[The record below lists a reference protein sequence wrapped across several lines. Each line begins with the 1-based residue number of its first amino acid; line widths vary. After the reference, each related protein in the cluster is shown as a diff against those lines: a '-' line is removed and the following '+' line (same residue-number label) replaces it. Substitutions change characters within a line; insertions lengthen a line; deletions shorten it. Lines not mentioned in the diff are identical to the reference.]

1 MRSFASDSTIARRE
15 VLHGTVW
22 LSMPVT
28 VVNDDGEV
36 LVVRVDP
43 GAPMTFPEHPFGPH
57 PWSRQKEWGDATVL
71 QIHREG
77 DWYAVWRIFDG
88 VQDRGW
94 YVNFEAP
101 LSRGD
106 ASFDTEDYGL
116 DMVVQPDGSWIWK
129 DVDDPDLQ
137 VEEGRTTPALRQE
150 LTRQAEAFAVSL
162 DAGQRWWCAWDSST
176 RSANRRGSPVR
187 RRPRRFAKPLT
198 KSSRGRSNLSADPF
212 VCLGEC
218 VEKGK

>member
-1 MRSFASDSTIARRE
+1 MKRQASRAGLYAAPMRPFVRDSTIARRE
-15 VLHGTVW
+15 VLHGSVW

-28 VVNDDGEV
+28 VESDDGEV

-57 PWSRQKEWGDATVL
+57 PGSQQERWGGATIL

-101 LSRGD
+101 LTRGD

-116 DMVVQPDGSWIWK
+116 DMIVRPDGSWVWK

-137 VEEGRTTPALRQE
+137 VEEGRTTPALRRE
-150 LTRQAEAFAVSL
+150 LWRHAAALADAL
-162 DAGQRWWCAWDSST
+162 DAGKRWWFDWDGWTPGTES
-176 RSANRRGSPVR
+176 G
-187 RRPRRFAKPLT
+187 
-198 KSSRGRSNLSADPF
+198 
-212 VCLGEC
+212 
-218 VEKGK
+218 